1 MGTDKQN
8 SRFMHDRIILREH
21 YSHMRI
27 FSIVS
32 IDII

>member
-8 SRFMHDRIILREH
+8 SRFMHNMSMLREH
-21 YSHMRI
+21 YSHMSI